1 MKKDSEEV
9 APDPRVPG
17 SFDYSYLAAEDGSL
31 VAEELGETFLKI
43 TGYSREELAGLDAWS
58 RFVHPDDVP
67 QARDII
73 SHLLAGQ
80 AWSGSFRIIAK
91 NGSMRVMHL
100 MNRVERDA
108 EGKVVRISGR
118 GLDITEH
125 DRLRAAL
132 SEREDSLRLI
142 ASQVPLIT
150 WTVDKDLIFT
160 SISGSGLPLLD
171 TEENQVRGMSLHDF
185 FVTED
190 ETFEPLVAHRKALEG
205 EIVAYQIEWGGRC
218 FRVLVEPLRDEAGR
232 IVGVIGVGIDQ
243 TTQLDLEAQVRMLTT
258 ELVGLRNRKRDDET
272 IELDGAPPLNDITVG
287 DLVVEPQNFLVR
299 RGEDVLPLT
308 PIEFRL
314 FLELARN
321 VGRVLTRP
329 ILMEHVWGYDF
340 LGGAAVVNMAVRRLR
355 EKVEVDPANPQLIQT
370 VRGVGYRMMAD
381 PHSSRNVT

>member
-1 MKKDSEEV
+1 MKKGSGER

-17 SFDYSYLAAEDGSL
+17 SFDYTYRAAEDGSL
-31 VAEELGETFLKI
+31 VAEELGETFLKL
-43 TGYSREELAGLDAWS
+43 TGYSREELQGLDAWS
-58 RFVHPDDVP
+58 RFVHPDDIP

-73 SHLLAGQ
+73 SHLLEGQ

-91 NGSMRVMHL
+91 NGSQRVMHL
-100 MNRVERDA
+100 MNRVERD
-108 EGKVVRISGR
+108 EDGNVVRISGR

-132 SEREDSLRLI
+132 SERENSLRLI

-150 WTVDKDLIFT
+150 WTVDTELIFT

-171 TEENQVRGMSLHDF
+171 TEENQVRGMSLQDF

-190 ETFEPLVAHRKALEG
+190 ETFEPLVAHRRALEG

-218 FRVLVEPLRDEAGR
+218 FRVLVEPLNDEAGR
-232 IVGVIGVGIDQ
+232 IAGVIGVGIDQ

-258 ELVGLRNRKRDDET
+258 ELVGLRTRRRESAT
-272 IELDGAPPLNDITVG
+272 IELDDAPPMEEIVIG
-287 DLVVEPQNFLVR
+287 DLVLEPGNFLVR
-299 RGEDVLPLT
+299 RGDDPLPLT

-329 ILMEHVWGYDF
+329 MLMEHVWGYDF

-355 EKVEVDPANPQLIQT
+355 EKVEADPAHPQLIQT
-370 VRGVGYRMMAD
+370 VRGVGYRMVGD
-381 PHSSRNVT
+381 HQSSRNVT